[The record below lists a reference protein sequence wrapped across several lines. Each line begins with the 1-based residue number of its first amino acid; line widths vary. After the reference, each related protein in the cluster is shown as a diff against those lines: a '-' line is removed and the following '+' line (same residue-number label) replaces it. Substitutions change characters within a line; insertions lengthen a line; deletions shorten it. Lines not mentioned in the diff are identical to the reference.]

1 MIEGASINVND
12 LMDGD
17 ERAFQGLF
25 VDYYSVL
32 VSFAMK
38 YLDNQEAAEDIVQ
51 DVFVKIWET
60 REKLGGIDNLSAYL
74 YQMVR
79 FRSFN
84 YLRAEKIR
92 QDATR
97 SFAEELEESEINEYI
112 KNETFRIVMR
122 TLEDLPPGSRN
133 VFSRAIQGYSAK
145 EIADELGIA
154 VETVKK
160 QKQVARRIL
169 KEKLGNL
176 FSLFFLWGE
185 LRVGIPF
192 LVSSLSLPM
201 LTNIPST

>member
-1 MIEGASINVND
+1 MTEGTSIDINGLIRGN
-12 LMDGD
+12 
-17 ERAFQGLF
+17 EKSFQILF
-25 VDYYSVL
+25 INYYSVL

-38 YLDNQEAAEDIVQ
+38 YLESQDVAEDIVQ
-51 DVFVKIWET
+51 DVFVKIWER
-60 REKLGGIDNLSAYL
+60 REKLGEIDNLSAYL

-79 FRSFN
+79 FKSFN

-92 QDATR
+92 QDATK
-97 SFAEELEESEINEYI
+97 SFAEELDEIEMNEYI
-112 KNETFRIVMR
+112 KNETFRIVMQ

-176 FSLFFLWGE
+176 FSLFFL
-185 LRVGIPF
+185 VG
-192 LVSSLSLPM
+192 
-201 LTNIPST
+201 

>member
-79 FRSFN
+79 FRSFD

-176 FSLFFLWGE
+176 FSLFFL
-185 LRVGIPF
+185 VG
-192 LVSSLSLPM
+192 
-201 LTNIPST
+201 

>member
-1 MIEGASINVND
+1 MIEGASINVNS

-97 SFAEELEESEINEYI
+97 SFAEELEESEMNEYI

-122 TLEDLPPGSRN
+122 TLEDLPHGSRN

-176 FSLFFLWGE
+176 LSLFFL
-185 LRVGIPF
+185 VG
-192 LVSSLSLPM
+192 
-201 LTNIPST
+201 

>member
-1 MIEGASINVND
+1 MIEGTSINING
-12 LMDGD
+12 LMEGD
-17 ERAFQGLF
+17 ENAFQTLF
-25 VDYYSVL
+25 IDYYAVL

-38 YLDNQEAAEDIVQ
+38 YLEDQEAAEDIVQ

-60 REKLGGIDNLSAYL
+60 REKLGKIDNLSAYL

-92 QDATR
+92 QDATK
-97 SFAEELEESEINEYI
+97 SFAEELEETEMNEYI

-133 VFSRAIQGYSAK
+133 VFSRALQGYSAK

-176 FSLFFLWGE
+176 FSLFFL
-185 LRVGIPF
+185 VG
-192 LVSSLSLPM
+192 
-201 LTNIPST
+201 

>member
-1 MIEGASINVND
+1 MIEEASINVNG
-12 LMDGD
+12 LMKGD
-17 ERAFQGLF
+17 ENAFQALF
-25 VDYYSVL
+25 IDYYSVL

-38 YLDNQEAAEDIVQ
+38 YLEDQEAAEDIVQ

-84 YLRAEKIR
+84 YLRAEKVR
-92 QDATR
+92 QDTTK
-97 SFAEELEESEINEYI
+97 FFTEELEETEVNEYI
-112 KNETFRIVMR
+112 KNETFRIVLQ

-176 FSLFFLWGE
+176 FSLFFL
-185 LRVGIPF
+185 VG
-192 LVSSLSLPM
+192 
-201 LTNIPST
+201 